1 MKKIVRVILFFVP
14 FLLGV
19 IGYYGVAGE
28 SLGNSLFYS
37 MSFYALSFVSEA
49 PNLLVEFARWLA
61 PLMTAGGVILIIN
74 SLRERLRAWIVG
86 ARKGSIAVCGAE
98 EKIRPVLE
106 ELGARGIRIRDRL
119 PRAERYIFLGEE
131 RENFLF
137 YEKYQKELAG
147 KQVYLRCASMNG
159 RKAAPDLKLFS
170 EEEIAA
176 RLYWKKYGIW
186 QEAREKDY
194 RMKLVF
200 LQFGPLEE
208 QLLLWGL
215 QNNIFSP
222 GQELEYHIF
231 GETGRFR
238 AIYHELDHME
248 DRIIYHEEPW
258 YEAQALLLEADRI
271 FVCDTTGVLS
281 DLLYA
286 LPQKRVHVLADGRD
300 VACYEEQSRLVVF
313 NWKQE
318 ALTVEHILDE
328 ALLVQA
334 KHINLR
340 YAHLYSGVE
349 ETKQNLEDQW
359 NQLDAFTRYSNISAA
374 DYHEVRLQ
382 MIEDWKQETG
392 KQEPDEEYL
401 RYLAELEHIRWNRYH
416 YIHNWRLGTPE
427 NGKNKDKA
435 RRIHRDLIPFGE
447 LTEGEKE
454 KDAENIRVL
463 LSMDVC
469 LAGK

>member
-1 MKKIVRVILFFVP
+1 MKADLHCHTILSDGAMDIDQLMHYASRIHLDYIAIADHESTHSIP
-14 FLLGV
+14 AALALG
-19 IGYYGVAGE
+19 
-28 SLGNSLFYS
+28 
-37 MSFYALSFVSEA
+37 
-49 PNLLVEFARWLA
+49 
-61 PLMTAGGVILIIN
+61 
-74 SLRERLRAWIVG
+74 
-86 ARKGSIAVCGAE
+86 
-98 EKIRPVLE
+98 E
-106 ELGARGIRIRDRL
+106 ELGLHVIPAVEIAARHKETGINVHLLCYYPADTKRL
-119 PRAERYIFLGEE
+119 
-131 RENFLF
+131 
-137 YEKYQKELAG
+137 QKRLD
-147 KQVYLRCASMNG
+147 K
-159 RKAAPDLKLFS
+159 DLKLFS

-328 ALLVQA
+328 ALLVRA

-401 RYLAELEHIRWNRYH
+401 RYLAELEHIRWNR
-416 YIHNWRLGTPE
+416 W
-427 NGKNKDKA
+427 
-435 RRIHRDLIPFGE
+435 
-447 LTEGEKE
+447 
-454 KDAENIRVL
+454 
-463 LSMDVC
+463 
-469 LAGK
+469 

>member
-98 EKIRPVLE
+98 EEIRPVLE

-119 PRAERYIFLGEE
+119 PLAERYIFLGEE

-258 YEAQALLLEADRI
+258 YEAQALLL
-271 FVCDTTGVLS
+271 
-281 DLLYA
+281 
-286 LPQKRVHVLADGRD
+286 
-300 VACYEEQSRLVVF
+300 
-313 NWKQE
+313 
-318 ALTVEHILDE
+318 
-328 ALLVQA
+328 
-334 KHINLR
+334 
-340 YAHLYSGVE
+340 
-349 ETKQNLEDQW
+349 
-359 NQLDAFTRYSNISAA
+359 
-374 DYHEVRLQ
+374 
-382 MIEDWKQETG
+382 
-392 KQEPDEEYL
+392 
-401 RYLAELEHIRWNRYH
+401 
-416 YIHNWRLGTPE
+416 
-427 NGKNKDKA
+427 
-435 RRIHRDLIPFGE
+435 
-447 LTEGEKE
+447 
-454 KDAENIRVL
+454 
-463 LSMDVC
+463 
-469 LAGK
+469 